1 MRVTRSI
8 GIQSTR
14 PTISQLMHP
23 GLDKDHATSSPE
35 AVNDDGAVL
44 RPVVCR
50 EFTNAISV
58 AFVSSICCFAGF
70 TMERKLSPRTLKA
83 TKKKQEAKE
92 EDGKN
97 KQMPSQPSRFVP
109 L

>member
-70 TMERKLSPRTLKA
+70 TMERKLSPRT
-83 TKKKQEAKE
+83 
-92 EDGKN
+92 
-97 KQMPSQPSRFVP
+97 
-109 L
+109 